1 MNVDATLVKNLKTLA
16 LSGGHPKVWVSS
28 ALVYRNKIIS
38 YGTNQMKT
46 HPYQHKYGKNNQC
59 VYWHA
64 ETLAIYNADKK
75 LNFDKFKKSVLYVA
89 RIKYNGT
96 EKNQFVSGLAKPCDG
111 CMRCIEEYGIK
122 SVIYTLDFEEN
133 VDENFGVMI
142 L

>member
-1 MNVDATLVKNLKTLA
+1 MNIDTTIVKNLKTLA
-16 LSGGHPKVWVSS
+16 LSGGHPKVWVAS
-28 ALVYRNKIIS
+28 ALVHRNKIIS

-46 HPYQHKYGKNNQC
+46 HPYQHRYSKNDQC

-75 LNFDKFKKSVLYVA
+75 LNFDKFKKSVLYVV
-89 RIKYNGT
+89 RVKYNGAG
-96 EKNQFVSGLAKPCDG
+96 KNKFVSGLAKPCDG
-111 CMRCIEEYGIK
+111 CMRCIKKYEIK

-133 VDENFGVMI
+133 IDENFGVMI

>member
-1 MNVDATLVKNLKTLA
+1 MNINTTLIENLKSLA
-16 LSGGHPKVWVSS
+16 LSGSHPKVWIAS

-46 HPYQHKYGKNNQC
+46 HPYQYRYGKNDQC

-75 LNFDKFKKSVLYVA
+75 AYFDKFEKSFLYVA
-89 RIKYNGT
+89 RVKYNGS
-96 EKNQFVSGLAKPCDG
+96 EKNNFVSGLAKPCSG
-111 CMRCIEEYGIK
+111 CMRCIKEYGIK
-122 SVIYTLDFEEN
+122 GIIYTLDYEEDIN
-133 VDENFGVMI
+133 ENFGVMM